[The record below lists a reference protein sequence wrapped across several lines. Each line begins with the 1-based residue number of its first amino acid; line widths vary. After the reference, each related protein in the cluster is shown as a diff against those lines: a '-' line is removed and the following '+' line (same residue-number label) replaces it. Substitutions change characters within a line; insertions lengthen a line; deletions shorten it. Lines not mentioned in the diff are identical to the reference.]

1 MPVHLDH
8 IGPAAR
14 GGARSK
20 GSLQKL
26 GRWKISAR
34 RILVEKEAGREVDAQ
49 SHCHGRQQRI
59 KLCRILCTA
68 DFLAAAAAGGEEDR
82 DAGGNEDYPRD
93 PEPEIRKTATGDCFT
108 YVVYF
113 LNETVSGSGSLS

>member
-68 DFLAAAAAGGEEDR
+68 GTALSVPRANVVVTRCIVGASKDIAPATHGAAA
-82 DAGGNEDYPRD
+82 P
-93 PEPEIRKTATGDCFT
+93 F
-108 YVVYF
+108 
-113 LNETVSGSGSLS
+113 